1 MVPYRPT
8 KEDELLMQPYRTYG
22 GQMMDIRWS
31 GGWLTPEGVY
41 HPVDYASGITHATI
55 AEEHGSNMS
64 GSGSII
70 TSPPMMRLFNK
81 AMWIRITYFEGSSFC
96 IELRGDLGG
105 SGARYSQEEGEL
117 VGYYDYRRKNE
128 LLKFVS
134 DYKKGFETYF
144 INEVEYN
151 KYHEFVMAIKDDN
164 VAHKVY
170 LGSDPERLEI
180 ETRYFASKD
189 GIVHKPRGR
198 MTYDDLPDDDI
209 YDTPTFMKGKV

>member
-55 AEEHGSNMS
+55 AEEHGSNIR

-70 TSPPMMRLFNK
+70 TSPPMMRLFNH

-96 IELRGDLGG
+96 IELRGDLVG
-105 SGARYSQEEGEL
+105 SGARYSEEEGEFVDYL
-117 VGYYDYRRKNE
+117 DYRRKNE
-128 LLKFVS
+128 LIRFVS
-134 DYKKGFETYF
+134 DYKKGFESYF
-144 INEVEYN
+144 INDIEYN
-151 KYHEFVMAIKDDN
+151 KYHEFITAIKDEK

-170 LGSDPERLEI
+170 LVSDSEHLYI
-180 ETRYFASKD
+180 EKRHFASKD
-189 GIVHKPRGR
+189 SIEYAPRKR
-198 MTYDDLPDDDI
+198 MTYDDLTDDGT